1 MNRSTAALAGAAL
14 ATFAASP
21 ALASPVF
28 DAFRNV
34 CGDSHGD
41 FAAIKAGADA
51 GHWVPTEVA
60 PNTMEGVTVAE
71 SVARQITVGGAKM
84 TLFAWRG
91 SKGTVQV
98 TACTVKVTQAPFAGL
113 ADDAKTWVGF
123 APEAA
128 TGAKAVWRYTENAG
142 VKSAVQKADYDK
154 AAAAGGLDFFTVS
167 QVGPE
172 TVLDLLKIKS

>member
-1 MNRSTAALAGAAL
+1 MNPFPAALAGAAL
-14 ATFAASP
+14 ALALASP

-28 DAFRNV
+28 DAFQKV
-34 CGDSHGD
+34 CGDTHGD
-41 FAAIKAGADA
+41 FAATKAAVDA

-60 PNTMEGVTVAE
+60 PNTMEGVTITE
-71 SVARQITVGGAKM
+71 SLARQITVGGARL

-98 TACTVKVTQAPFAGL
+98 IACTIKVTQTPFAGL
-113 ADDAKTWVGF
+113 ADDAKAWVGF

-128 TGAKAVWRYTENAG
+128 TATKAVWRYTETGGA
-142 VKSAVQKADYDK
+142 KSAVQKANYDK
-154 AAAAGGLDFFTVS
+154 AAAAGGLDFLTVS
-167 QVGPE
+167 QLGPE